1 MSNFDAF
8 DYEQA
13 KANEPSDTF
22 FGEIVMH
29 RGYQGIRVYDL
40 NPDMK
45 GWMEYD
51 PNDDFYKS
59 ALATPTPNG
68 KARRVHTI
76 YEFQHFPIGAGFE
89 TYPIQ
94 APSWSD
100 DWKIFKDSVEKATGK
115 TDSDLYGFFRAMTS
129 GGKFFEYETP
139 VTRTY
144 QSGNGET
151 KNVRGVKVLRV
162 FASQKECQDA
172 YDEAHGIDGTVDK
185 VAGDATVSSLP
196 KEQAMGFVATLAM
209 QATDLDD
216 LQLKFDTMPML
227 AALSIEDEEV
237 VQAAYKANPALNIP
251 F

>member
-13 KANEPSDTF
+13 KANEPKDVF
-22 FGEIVMH
+22 YGEIVMH
-29 RGYQGIRVYDL
+29 RGYQGIRVNDL

-59 ALATPTPNG
+59 ALVTPTPNG
-68 KARRVHTI
+68 KARKVHTI

-100 DWKIFKDSVEKATGK
+100 DWQMFRDSVKQATGK
-115 TDSDLYGFFRAMTS
+115 DGSDLYTFFRAMTN

-144 QSGNGET
+144 QSNGET
-151 KNVRGVKVLRV
+151 KKVRGVKVLRV

-172 YDEAHGIDGTVDK
+172 YDEAHGIDGTADK
-185 VAGDATVSSLP
+185 AAGDATINALP
-196 KEQAMGFVATLAM
+196 KEQAMGFVVTLAM
-209 QATDLDD
+209 QAKDLDD

-227 AALSIEDEEV
+227 AALSVEDEEV
-237 VQAAYKANPALNIP
+237 MQAAYKANTSLEVP